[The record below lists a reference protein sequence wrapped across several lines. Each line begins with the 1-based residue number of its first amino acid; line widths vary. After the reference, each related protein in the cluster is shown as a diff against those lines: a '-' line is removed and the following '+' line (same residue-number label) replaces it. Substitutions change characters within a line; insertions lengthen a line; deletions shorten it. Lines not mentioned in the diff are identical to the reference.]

1 MAVHMWLVGLRRI
14 WSGEAVSF
22 EGEQIH
28 LTNAASTPVPPIPPR
43 VVVGAGGSMRLISS
57 AVEYADEINVYA
69 DEDLIRFARQE
80 IEASG
85 RAVSLSV
92 FVWDWLEDI
101 AEKLAAWEQLGVER
115 TFVTFWHPFDALE
128 RAVEWK

>member
-1 MAVHMWLVGLRRI
+1 MIR
-14 WSGEAVSF
+14 
-22 EGEQIH
+22 
-28 LTNAASTPVPPIPPR
+28 
-43 VVVGAGGSMRLISS
+43 S

-69 DEDLIRFARQE
+69 DEELMRFARQE

-101 AEKLAAWEQLGVER
+101 AEKLDAWEQMGVER
-115 TFVTFWHPFDALE
+115 TFVTFWHPFDTLE
-128 RAVEWK
+128 RGVEWL